1 MGFTNYASLR
11 AEVSSWLDVSDVTVT
26 SVDSII
32 QVGEN
37 YVNRKLRVEVME
49 AAIAVTINS
58 AGVATLPSDFA
69 EAQFLYL
76 DRSPTAPLQPKSAE
90 WIFRTYP
97 DRAATG
103 IPQFIA
109 QTNSTF
115 IFGPA
120 PDTTDVVKG
129 TYYAKPAQMAT
140 TSTIHSVF
148 SEYPEIYLWAALA
161 NAELFLGRDQRM
173 SWQMKCD
180 EAIERANND
189 NRRRRFSGGPIAMS
203 PG

>member
-1 MGFTNYASLR
+1 MAFTSYTAFR
-11 AEVSSWLDVSDVTVT
+11 TAVASWLDVSDVTTT
-26 SVDSII
+26 SLDDMI

-37 YVNRKLRVEVME
+37 YVNRKIRVELME
-49 AAIAVTINS
+49 TAIGVTINS
-58 AGVATLPSDFA
+58 AGTATLPSDFL
-69 EAQFLYL
+69 EAQHIYL
-76 DRSPTAPLQPKSAE
+76 NRSPLVVLQPKSAE
-90 WIFRTYP
+90 WIFRIYP

-103 IPQFIA
+103 IPAFVA

-120 PDTTDVVKG
+120 PSQTDIVQG

-140 TSTIHSVF
+140 TATIHSVF

-173 SWQMKCD
+173 AWQAKCD
-180 EAIERANND
+180 EAIERVNNEH
-189 NRRRRFSGGPIAMS
+189 RRKQWSGGPIAMS

>member
-1 MGFTNYASLR
+1 MGYTNYASLR
-11 AEVSSWLDVSDVTVT
+11 TEVASWLDVSDVTVS

-37 YVNRKLRVEVME
+37 YVNRKLRVELME
-49 AAIAVTINS
+49 APIAVTINS
-58 AGVATLPSDFA
+58 AGVATLPNDFA

-76 DRSPTAPLQPKSAE
+76 DRSPAAVLQPKSAE
-90 WIFRTYP
+90 FIFRMYP
-97 DRAATG
+97 TRTATG
-103 IPQFIA
+103 IPQFVA

-120 PDTTDVVKG
+120 PNTTDVVRG
-129 TYYAKPAQMAT
+129 TYYAKPIQMAT
-140 TSTIHSVF
+140 QSTIHAVF

-173 SWQMKCD
+173 AWQAKCD

-189 NRRRRFSGGPIAMS
+189 HRRRRFSGGPIAMS